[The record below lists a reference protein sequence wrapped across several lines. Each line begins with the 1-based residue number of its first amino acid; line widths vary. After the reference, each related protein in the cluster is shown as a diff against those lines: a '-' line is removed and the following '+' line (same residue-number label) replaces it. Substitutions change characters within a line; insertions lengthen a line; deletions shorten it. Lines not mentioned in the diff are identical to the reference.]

1 MSRISRRS
9 LLTSASLALTGVGLS
24 KLVLRFPGEGRAH
37 AQEDSGNYVGP
48 YWLFVHASGAWD
60 PMFMFNPTLDP
71 TFNRAYTTMPEVG
84 GFRCAGLTLDYER
97 FDWDPALDFASH
109 VLTPEQFAMR
119 HGARMAVINGVD
131 TATNNHDGGQRAMG
145 SGRLATGYPSL
156 GALIAA
162 GRAPGLPMAYV
173 SAGGYDATMG
183 HLPLTRVAN
192 AGAIQ
197 RIARPFELSP
207 GNADTE
213 RYHTTDTMG
222 RIARMQ
228 RERAE
233 AQRERQRLPV
243 INESMR
249 ALAEAKAGASV
260 LDRLALPEPVQL
272 GIGPLGDL
280 QGFMQQAQTA
290 LATFTSGL
298 TAVASVVL
306 GGFDT
311 HGNHDRDQA
320 RQVLKLLGG
329 IDYIVA
335 EAARQGL
342 EDNLYV
348 VVTSDFGRGPH
359 YNGENDGAGKD
370 HWPVTSMLVLGPD
383 IAGGRTLGGTD
394 DDALARGIDPDSLA
408 LDDNGMKITPELV
421 HLALRRVAGIED
433 HELSARYPLLGEAPP
448 LFG

>member
-1 MSRISRRS
+1 MSRISRRT
-9 LLTSASLALTGVGLS
+9 LLTSASLALTGAGLS
-24 KLVLRFPGEGRAH
+24 RLILRSPGEGRAH
-37 AQEDSGNYVGP
+37 AQDDGDYAGP
-48 YWLFVHASGAWD
+48 YWLFVHASGGWD

-71 TFNRAYTTMPEVG
+71 TFNRAYTAMPQVG
-84 GFRCAGLTLDYER
+84 GISCAGLSLDYER
-97 FDWDPALDFASH
+97 FEWDPALDFASY

-119 HGARMAVINGVD
+119 HGARMTVLNGID

-145 SGRLATGYPSL
+145 SGRLSTGYPSL

-173 SAGGYDATMG
+173 SSGGYDATMG

-197 RIARPFELSP
+197 RIARPFELNP
-207 GNADTE
+207 GAADTE
-213 RYHTTDTMG
+213 RYHTVDTMS
-222 RIARMQ
+222 RIARVQ

-243 INESMR
+243 IRESMR
-249 ALAEAKAGASV
+249 ALSDARASAAV
-260 LDRLALPEPVQL
+260 LDRLTLPEAVQL

-280 QGFMQQAQTA
+280 QGFMQQSQTA

-329 IDYIVA
+329 VDYIMA

-342 EDNLYV
+342 ENNLYV

-383 IAGGRTLGGTD
+383 IPGDRTIGATD
-394 DDALARGIDPDSLA
+394 GASLAQPIDPESLA
-408 LDDNGMKITPELV
+408 LDDEGMKITPELV
-421 HLALRRVAGIED
+421 HLALRRVAGIADQEI
-433 HELSARYPLLGEAPP
+433 SARYPLPGEAAR